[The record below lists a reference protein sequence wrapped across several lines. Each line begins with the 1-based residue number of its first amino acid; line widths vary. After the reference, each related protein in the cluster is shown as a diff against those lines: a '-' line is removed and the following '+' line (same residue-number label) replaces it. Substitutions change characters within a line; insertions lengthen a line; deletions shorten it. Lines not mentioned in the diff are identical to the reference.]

1 MRLFKRILLLCQ
13 LWAMAIFFNCRES
26 ELNPDIYFNTLET
39 PVYLSVNEV
48 TIKASDAAVVGQT
61 YLLNNVSYVV
71 VDSVMLYSMVKNYV
85 DSIIPVTTFITNM
98 NQLFIREERLLAN
111 EFPIMD
117 ISSWDVSNV
126 TDMSFMFSG
135 IGLNSFVGDINDWNV
150 SGVAN
155 MSFMFDDNEKFN
167 QDISNWNVQNV
178 TNMQRMF
185 SQANAFNQDISK
197 WNVSK
202 VINME
207 SMFKRA
213 TSFNQN
219 LNPWEVGNV
228 IECNNFSLH
237 ADKWI
242 GKKPIFINCSE

>member
-13 LWAMAIFFNCRES
+13 LWMMAIFFNCRES
-26 ELNPDIYFNTLET
+26 EFNPEIYFNTLET

-48 TIKASDAAVVGQT
+48 TIKASDAAVIGQT
-61 YLLNNVSYVV
+61 YLLNNISYVV
-71 VDSVMLYSMVKNYV
+71 VDSVMLYSMVKNHV
-85 DSIIPVTTFITNM
+85 DSITPVTTFITNM
-98 NQLFIREERLLAN
+98 SQLFIREERILAN

-202 VINME
+202 VKNME

-242 GKKPIFINCSE
+242 EKKPIFINCSE